1 MALRGDSG
9 EYELL
14 AQGVELSKEVAG
26 MLVEVG
32 LREGLGTKFIIDA
45 AVIHRPGSTV
55 ISIDPYGSILY
66 KPRNHMPECRLDYT
80 NEMGKQCVADL
91 SAYVID
97 KPVEWQ
103 FFKLKDYVFFE
114 KYADGVPLYNILSES
129 LNKYAFVHLDGPH
142 SVEAVCTEID
152 WFADRMDAGAI
163 IVLDDITPDFLPLEE
178 VEEYM
183 GINDENGRFERVVKG
198 MKKAIYKK
206 I

>member
-1 MALRGDSG
+1 MLRGDSG

-91 SAYVID
+91 AAYVID
-97 KPVEWQ
+97 KDINWQ
-103 FFKLKDYVFFE
+103 FFKMTDITFFNLFE
-114 KYADGVPLYNILSES
+114 EGVELYDLDHF
-129 LNKYAFVHLDGPH
+129 LCNKYAFVHLDGPH
-142 SVEAVCTEID
+142 AVGELLGEIE
-152 WFADRMDAGAI
+152 WFSQRMDKGATLCI
-163 IVLDDITPDFLPLEE
+163 DDITPDFIPLEVIE
-178 VEEYM
+178 DYM
-183 GINDENGRFERVVKG
+183 GINDENGRFERVFKG
-198 MKKAIYKK
+198 MKKAIYKRL
-206 I
+206 

>member
-1 MALRGDSG
+1 MLKGDSG

-14 AQGVELSKEVAG
+14 AQGVELSKEVEG

-66 KPRNHMPECRLDYT
+66 KPRDHMPECRLDYT

-97 KPVEWQ
+97 KPIEWLFERKTDIE
-103 FFKLKDYVFFE
+103 FFRVYE
-114 KYADGVPLYNILSES
+114 NGIELYNLETTRC
-129 LNKYAFVHLDGPH
+129 NKYAFVHLDGPH
-142 SVEAVCTEID
+142 GVYEVCHEID
-152 WFADRMDAGAI
+152 WFAERMDAGSI
-163 IVLDDITPDFLPLEE
+163 LVIDDITPDFLPLEV
-178 VEEYM
+178 VEDHM

-206 I
+206 L